1 MAAPEDLLNQA
12 LLQIGW
18 QGKPIA
24 DIYEGS
30 KQSRAGLEI
39 YGETRDEVLAQR
51 DWPFALREVALAAS
65 GQIPP
70 SPWANEFTYPS
81 DCLRV
86 RGVRPGPL
94 VPTGTPAREFDPQ
107 PVLWRPW
114 NDNRPTTPI
123 RAILCDLSVAVL
135 IYTGRVTS
143 PVTWEPEYTRTLV
156 DRLAMKLAFKLAGN
170 ENLVK
175 ARIGLAQMPEAA
187 TDLMAPMMTQ
197 MPAEGAR
204 GQ

>member
-12 LLQIGW
+12 LLQLGW
-18 QGKPIA
+18 QGRMIG

-30 KQSRAGLEI
+30 KQARAGLEI
-39 YGETRDEVLAQR
+39 YGETRDEVLVER

-65 GQIPP
+65 EQTPP
-70 SPWANEFTYPS
+70 SPWAQEFTYPL
-81 DCLRV
+81 DCLRA
-86 RGVRPGPL
+86 RGIRPGPL
-94 VPTGTPAREFDPQ
+94 VPQGTATREFDPQ

-123 RAILCDLSVAVL
+123 RAILCDLSGAVL
-135 IYTGRVTS
+135 IYTGRVTN
-143 PVTWEPEYTRTLV
+143 PLTWEPEFTRTLI

-175 ARIGLAQMPEAA
+175 ARIGLAQMPEQA
-187 TDLMAPMMTQ
+187 TDMMPPMATQ

>member
-18 QGKPIA
+18 QGRLIA

-30 KQSRAGLEI
+30 RQARAGLEI
-39 YGETRDEVLAQR
+39 YGQTRDEVLAER
-51 DWPFALREVALAAS
+51 DWPFALRAATLAAS
-65 GQIPP
+65 GQTPP
-70 SPWANEFTYPS
+70 SPWSSEFTYPS
-81 DCLRV
+81 DCLRI
-86 RGVRPGPL
+86 RNIRPGPL
-94 VPTGTPAREFDPQ
+94 VPTGTAVREFDPL

-114 NDNRPTTPI
+114 NDNRPTTPV
-123 RAILCDLSVAVL
+123 RAILCDLTIAVL
-135 IYTGRVTS
+135 IYTGRVIN
-143 PVTWEPEYTRTLV
+143 PATWEPEYTRTLI

-175 ARIGLAQMPEAA
+175 ARIGLAQLPEQAS
-187 TDLMAPMMTQ
+187 DLMAPMATQ
-197 MPAEGAR
+197 MPVEGAR